1 MENIENN
8 ELQKKDEHEPIYS
21 KEDFENYKNQLREEF
36 LEKEEKMKQELEI
49 EAKKATMSELELTR
63 LELDEIKQKY
73 QEKENECLIA
83 KQKEEASAI
92 LDEAGLDR
100 SAIELVYIPL
110 DMEATRLRIEILKNY
125 TEKVKKEFLE
135 NIEVAEIPLTSG
147 NFEYDAFIEGFDNNE
162 L

>member
-1 MENIENN
+1 MEDIENIELQQKEKN
-8 ELQKKDEHEPIYS
+8 ELLYS
-21 KEDFENYKNQLREEF
+21 KEDFEAYKARLSEEF

-63 LELDEIKQKY
+63 LELDEMKQKY

-83 KQKEEASAI
+83 KQKEEVVSI

-100 SAIELVYIPL
+100 GAIELIYIPL
-110 DMEATRLRIEILKNY
+110 DMEATKLRIEILKNY
-125 TEKVKKEFLE
+125 TEKVKKDFLE
-135 NIEVAEIPLTSG
+135 SIEGTDIPLTSG